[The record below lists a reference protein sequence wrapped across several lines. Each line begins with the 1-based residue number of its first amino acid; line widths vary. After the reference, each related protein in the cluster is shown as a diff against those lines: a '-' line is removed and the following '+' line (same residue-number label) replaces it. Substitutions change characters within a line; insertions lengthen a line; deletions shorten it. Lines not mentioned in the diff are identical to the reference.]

1 MKKTFL
7 LILILIMSISLFSQ
21 DTEEV
26 TEIAIQPDS
35 LVVDSLSNDS
45 TVIAEP
51 VILTHEDKLCQEDLL
66 LTENR

>member
-35 LVVDSLSNDS
+35 LVVDSLFVDS
-45 TVIAEP
+45 SVGISFSK
-51 VILTHEDKLCQEDLL
+51 I
-66 LTENR
+66 